1 MDKTARKFMIDDL
14 AIREPTTV
22 SFKEKHITSQ
32 DRTMSGKL
40 VVDYIA
46 SKKTISVGW
55 GVLND
60 DEFKKLK
67 ALIENKRGKNE
78 CYTLTFSLPQNASAA
93 KPSQSAPTE
102 TPQSET
108 PPSEP
113 AAPSAPT
120 ENTATMTAYTEE
132 VSYYPYFTASG
143 EVVWRDVA
151 IEFSE
156 V

>member
-67 ALIENKRGKNE
+67 ALAVRADRN
-78 CYTLTFSLPQNASAA
+78 
-93 KPSQSAPTE
+93 
-102 TPQSET
+102 
-108 PPSEP
+108 P
-113 AAPSAPT
+113 A
-120 ENTATMTAYTEE
+120 ERNTALRAGRAVRADGKY
-132 VSYYPYFTASG
+132 
-143 EVVWRDVA
+143 RDLDRVYRG
-151 IEFSE
+151 S
-156 V
+156 

>member
-1 MDKTARKFMIDDL
+1 MNKTARKFMIDDL

-22 SFKEKHITSQ
+22 SFKENHITSQ

-78 CYTLTFSLPQNASAA
+78 
-93 KPSQSAPTE
+93 
-102 TPQSET
+102 
-108 PPSEP
+108 
-113 AAPSAPT
+113 
-120 ENTATMTAYTEE
+120 
-132 VSYYPYFTASG
+132 
-143 EVVWRDVA
+143 
-151 IEFSE
+151 
-156 V
+156 